1 MTAGTLRALKI
12 GGSAPIF
19 CNVAFDPDVPM
30 SSLKIMTL
38 RRPDRCGCGTELA
51 AGERAAWIR
60 TTRTVLCLSCA
71 GGDVSPG
78 LAEPELVAPPEPGP
92 IDLGCAG
99 ASAQAEFERRHDKRE
114 AAIRSAHPRIGGLIL
129 ALTDDPQSTRAWASG
144 AAGERRFGAAMAEL
158 GDTVIAL
165 HDRRVPRSRAN
176 IDHIVVGPSGVF
188 VVDAKRYKDASINIR
203 RSGGLFSPVREQ
215 LMVGG
220 RDKTKLVEA
229 MTWQVDAVRTALNGK
244 PEFTEAPVVA
254 ALCFIDGQFPLFGT
268 LTVRGV
274 EIRGLRGIAKLVTRD
289 GPLDRAARESMARH
303 LGDRLPAKAS

>member
-1 MTAGTLRALKI
+1 MV
-12 GGSAPIF
+12 APMIT
-19 CNVAFDPDVPM
+19 NVAFDPGVPM
-30 SSLKIMTL
+30 SSLKIMAL
-38 RRPDRCGCGTELA
+38 RCPDRCGCGAELA
-51 AGERAAWIR
+51 VGERAAWNR
-60 TTRTVLCLSCA
+60 ASRTVLCLPCA
-71 GGDVSPG
+71 G
-78 LAEPELVAPPEPGP
+78 AEVTPASAAPPNVPMPEPAA
-92 IDLGCAG
+92 IDLGSAG

-144 AAGERRFGAAMAEL
+144 AAGERRFGAAMAEH
-158 GDTVIAL
+158 GDAVIAL

-244 PEFTEAPVVA
+244 PEFTETPIVA

-289 GPLDRAARESMARH
+289 GPFDRAARESIARH
-303 LGDRLPAKAS
+303 LSDRLPAKAS